1 MRLSPFRKAE
11 PPRRP
16 DWLAARAFA
25 HRGLHGPERPENS
38 RAAFAAAIAADFGI
52 ELDVQASL
60 GGAAFVFHDD
70 ELDRLAGGRGPL
82 ARRRPEELAAIK
94 LRGCDETLPTLA
106 DVLAQVAGRTPVL
119 VEIKG
124 RHATRA
130 LCGSVRAALDAYHGP
145 AAIMSFH
152 PLAVRWFARRA
163 PHIIRGL
170 VISEEGKNRRFTRS
184 VALCCARPD
193 FLAYDIRSLPSAFAA
208 RQRARGV
215 TLLSWTVRTAREAE
229 TAALHAD
236 QIIHERPSAR

>member
-1 MRLSPFRKAE
+1 LSPFRKAE

-25 HRGLHGPERPENS
+25 HRGLHGLERPENS
-38 RAAFAAAIAADFGI
+38 RAAFAAAIAAGFGI

-70 ELDRLAGGRGPL
+70 ALDRLAEGHGPL

-94 LRGCDETLPTLA
+94 LRGCDETLPTLP

-119 VEIKG
+119 IEIKG
-124 RHATRA
+124 RRATRA
-130 LCGSVRAALDAYHGP
+130 LCGSVRAALDAYRGP
-145 AAIMSFH
+145 AAVMSFH
-152 PLAVRWFARRA
+152 PGAVHWFARRA
-163 PHIIRGL
+163 PHVIRGL

-184 VALCCARPD
+184 LALCCARPD

-208 RQRARGV
+208 RQRARGLTV
-215 TLLSWTVRTAREAE
+215 LSWTVRTAREAE

-236 QIIHERPSAR
+236 QIIHETAAAR

>member
-60 GGAAFVFHDD
+60 GGTAFVFHDD
-70 ELDRLAGGRGPL
+70 ELDRLAEGRGAL
-82 ARRRPEELAAIK
+82 ARHRPEELAAIK
-94 LRGCDETLPTLA
+94 LRGSDETLPTLP
-106 DVLAQVAGRTPVL
+106 DILAQVAGRTPVL
-119 VEIKG
+119 IEIKG
-124 RHATRA
+124 RQATRA
-130 LCGSVRAALDAYHGP
+130 LCGSVRAALDAYRGP

-152 PLAVRWFARRA
+152 PGAVRWFARRA
-163 PHIIRGL
+163 PHVIRGL
-170 VISEEGKNRRFTRS
+170 VISEEGKKRRFTRS
-184 VALCCARPD
+184 VALFCARPD

-208 RQRARGV
+208 RQRARGL
-215 TLLSWTVRTAREAE
+215 TLLSWTVRTPREAE

-236 QIIHERPSAR
+236 QIIHETAAAR